1 MVFLLVAFFCQC
13 LTLKSHGSPL
23 LGVRGKDSAGLRL
36 PSRWC
41 LGDLETTRHWSG
53 EGGVRSS
60 ETVWGGPDTQ
70 DYHGCHFTCLNA
82 V

>member
-13 LTLKSHGSPL
+13 LTLRSHGSPL

-36 PSRWC
+36 PSKWY
-41 LGDLETTRHWSG
+41 LGNLETARHWSG
-53 EGGVRSS
+53 EGGVRRS
-60 ETVWGGPDTQ
+60 ETVGEDQTHRTTMGVI
-70 DYHGCHFTCLNA
+70 LL

>member
-13 LTLKSHGSPL
+13 FTLK

-36 PSRWC
+36 PSRWY
-41 LGDLETTRHWSG
+41 LGNLETARHWSG
-53 EGGVRSS
+53 EGGVRRS
-60 ETVWGGPDTQ
+60 ETVGEDQTHRTTMGVI
-70 DYHGCHFTCLNA
+70 LL